1 MRKERAVTYQL
12 RASDQPARPE
22 ATLSAPTRFLLR
34 RTLAHFSNS
43 PLAMELIL
51 PDGGVERVGAGP
63 PSLRVSARTARGV
76 RALGSLDEG
85 RIADAYL
92 AGDVDF
98 DGDMLRLFELKD
110 TLKDWHPLLTAWR
123 FLEPLL
129 LGQVRT
135 DKRVIAAHYDRDAE
149 FFLQFLDPKQP
160 MYTQGIYE
168 RDDEP
173 LEAATLR
180 KFDYCYEQCRLK
192 PGDRLLEVGPGWGAW
207 LKYAARRGVE
217 CTGISISQKSID
229 YLKGEAKKLGVHWE
243 LIYADLL
250 EYKTATKFDAV
261 VIMGV
266 IEHMPFYDRV
276 LEKCMSVL
284 KPGGRI
290 FLDGVAFT
298 KKYALAS
305 YIAKHIYPGNHSYL
319 VLHDFLEKVAR
330 TPLQVREIFD
340 DRYSYFLTFQQW
352 ARNFDRNRE
361 TVVRQFGELDFRR
374 FRLYLWGSAYQ
385 FFSRGLGCFRMII
398 EYPVPEPGR

>member
-1 MRKERAVTYQL
+1 
-12 RASDQPARPE
+12 
-22 ATLSAPTRFLLR
+22 
-34 RTLAHFSNS
+34 
-43 PLAMELIL
+43 
-51 PDGGVERVGAGP
+51 
-63 PSLRVSARTARGV
+63 
-76 RALGSLDEG
+76 
-85 RIADAYL
+85 
-92 AGDVDF
+92 
-98 DGDMLRLFELKD
+98 
-110 TLKDWHPLLTAWR
+110 WHPLLTAWR

-168 RDDEP
+168 HDDEP

-192 PGDRLLEVGPGWGAW
+192 PGD
-207 LKYAARRGVE
+207 
-217 CTGISISQKSID
+217 
-229 YLKGEAKKLGVHWE
+229 
-243 LIYADLL
+243 
-250 EYKTATKFDAV
+250 
-261 VIMGV
+261 
-266 IEHMPFYDRV
+266 
-276 LEKCMSVL
+276 
-284 KPGGRI
+284 RI